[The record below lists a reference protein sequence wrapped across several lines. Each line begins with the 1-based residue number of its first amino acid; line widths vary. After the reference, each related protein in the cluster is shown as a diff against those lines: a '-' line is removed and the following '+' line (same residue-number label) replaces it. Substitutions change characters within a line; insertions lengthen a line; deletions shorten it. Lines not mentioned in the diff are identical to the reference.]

1 MSSFL
6 PSLLGAV
13 AGDTASAAHF
23 VTANVTG
30 WVASEFL
37 DRVMKRRRE
46 SAQAIVLAE
55 LRSGAAPLRESDLED
70 SAAVLS
76 RYLRAAEEGAARL
89 NLRLLAAVFAG
100 QVRERAIAADD
111 FLYYADMLASLWRH
125 EIILLGTLLRTSAA
139 HPSRPEDDFSVKMAA
154 NLAARSQLLPGVF
167 SDGEHFNAVA
177 NSLQRTG
184 LPLAAPIGANFAGV
198 GVQYK
203 PTVLLERLNALAE
216 IEGVIER
223 DGEPEHRDSASE

>member
-13 AGDTASAAHF
+13 AGDIASAHHVAG
-23 VTANVTG
+23 ANVTG
-30 WVASEFL
+30 WIGSELL
-37 DRVMKRRRE
+37 DRLLKTRRE
-46 SAQAIVLAE
+46 RAQVILVAE
-55 LRSGAAPLRESDLED
+55 LKSGAATLRESDLED
-70 SAAVLS
+70 SAAVLY

-100 QVRERAIAADD
+100 QVRDRAIAADD
-111 FLYYADMLASLWRH
+111 FLYFADMLTSLRRD

-139 HPSRPEDDFSVKMAA
+139 HPSNPKDGSSVKLAA
-154 NLAARSQLLPGVF
+154 NTVARTQLVPNVF
-167 SDGEHFNAVA
+167 SDNEHFNAVA

-184 LPLAAPIGANFAGV
+184 LLLAAPVGMNFAGV

-203 PTVLLERLNALAE
+203 PTILLERLNALAE
-216 IEGVIER
+216 IEGVVSR
-223 DGEPEHRDSASE
+223 DADHEHQDSCGQ